1 MTKPIILAVDSDDA
15 AAQITERLLRNRY
28 GVDYTVVCDR
38 SPARALQQLEAH
50 RTVEEPVA
58 ILLAAQWMPQMPG
71 VDFLTQAH
79 GLHPHAKRVLLFDRN
94 DLAGSQQRLQAI
106 AFGQIDYLMLKPFGE
121 PDEAFHQLITDL
133 LVEWTGDHQES
144 FQIAQIIGE
153 QWDPKAHL
161 FRDLFERN
169 QLPYRF
175 YEVGSARAHE
185 LLRQV
190 ERPHGPFPLAILYNG
205 AVLANPSVEEVADA
219 LGAGA
224 FAPHGVYDLAIIGGG
239 PAGLTAAVYGASEG
253 LRTIVVEREALGG
266 QAGTSSRIRNY
277 PGFPR
282 GISGGDLTRR
292 ITQQA
297 SLFGTNFYLIRSATS
312 LRPEGSLHVVS
323 LSDGT
328 ELVSRTVVLAMGVAY
343 RRLGVPALERFS
355 GAGVY
360 YGAALTE
367 DQAMQGQAVFVVG
380 GGNSAGQAAVHLAK
394 YAARVTMLVRGESL
408 AASMSNYLIQEI
420 QNTQNIEVRLHTQVI
435 DGWGEGRL
443 QGLVLKDRR
452 SGATEQVEAAGL
464 FVLIGA
470 EPHTAWLPPA
480 IQRDEQGYILTG
492 QDLVQKGQLPKEWTL
507 DRAPRLLETGIPGVF
522 AIGDVRRRSVK
533 RVASAVGEGSIVVSL
548 IHQVLGDLQR
558 VGHQR

>member
-1 MTKPIILAVDSDDA
+1 MTKSIILAIDSDNA
-15 AAQITERLLRNRY
+15 AGQITERLLRNRY
-28 GVDYTVVCDR
+28 GIDYEVVCEQ
-38 SPARALQQLEAH
+38 SPLRALQQLEGWRAAGQ
-50 RTVEEPVA
+50 PVA

-71 VDFLTQAH
+71 VNFLVQAH
-79 GLHPHAKRVLLFDRN
+79 ELHPHAKRVLLFDRE
-94 DLAGSQQRLQAI
+94 DSTGHQERLQAM
-106 AFGQIDYLMLKPFGE
+106 AFGQIDYLMLKPSGE
-121 PDEAFHQLITDL
+121 PDEAFHQLITDFL
-133 LVEWTGDHQES
+133 AEWTGDHEET
-144 FQIAQIIGE
+144 FQIAQIVGE

-161 FRDLFERN
+161 FRDLLQRN

-175 YEVGSARAHE
+175 YEVGSAKALE
-185 LLRQV
+185 LVRQV
-190 ERPHGPFPLAILYNG
+190 GRSHGPFPLVMLYNG

-224 FAPHGVYDLAIIGGG
+224 FAPEGVYDLAIIGGG

-282 GISGGDLTRR
+282 GISGGDLMRR
-292 ITQQA
+292 IGEQA
-297 SLFGTNFYLIRSATS
+297 SLFGTHFYLIRSATG
-312 LRPEGSLHVVS
+312 LRTEDCLHIVS

-343 RRLGVPALERFS
+343 RRLGIPALERLS

-360 YGAALTE
+360 YGAALAE
-367 DQAMQGQAVFVVG
+367 DQAMQGQNVFVVG

-394 YAARVTMLVRGESL
+394 YAAHVTMLVRGQSL
-408 AASMSNYLIQEI
+408 AASMSNYLIEEI
-420 QNTQNIEVRLHTQVI
+420 QNIDNIDVRLHAQVV

-443 QGLVLKDRR
+443 QGLVLTDWQ
-452 SGATEQVEAAGL
+452 SGATESVAATGL

-470 EPHTAWLPPA
+470 EPHTTWLPPSL
-480 IQRDEQGYILTG
+480 QRDEHGYILTG
-492 QDLVQKGQLPKEWTL
+492 QDLIEKGQLPTEWIP
-507 DRAPRLLETGIPGVF
+507 DRTPRLLETSIPAVF
-522 AIGDVRRRSVK
+522 AVGDVRHRSVK

-548 IHQVLGDLQR
+548 IHQVLDELL
-558 VGHQR
+558 